1 MGLWSLSKERGD
13 RKTGHKDGTKMTQT
27 LNLHLNRNKK
37 DTIVKLLLGDE
48 TQETIIVPSIY
59 STPDISGSTY
69 IQVQFHRILN
79 FENPRKWDLTVF
91 HTMLVM
97 KNDCKQNNLSK

>member
-37 DTIVKLLLGDE
+37 DTIVKLFLGDE
-48 TQETIIVPSIY
+48 T
-59 STPDISGSTY
+59 
-69 IQVQFHRILN
+69 
-79 FENPRKWDLTVF
+79 
-91 HTMLVM
+91 
-97 KNDCKQNNLSK
+97 